1 MKSTVT
7 FKEYFEIY
15 VEEMTVGGVMGG
27 STGGFSPSNPTSS
40 DFYAPGDARIAT
52 PDQYICTRA
61 GAIKRNKKRAKK
73 RAKRKTKHNI
83 KK

>member
-7 FKEYFEIY
+7 FKEFFKMY
-15 VEEMTVGGVMGG
+15 VENMTAGGVVGG
-27 STGGFSPSNPTSS
+27 SSEGFSPDNPTSS

-52 PDQYICTRA
+52 PSKIIQKRS
-61 GAIKRNKKRAKK
+61 GALKIKS
-73 RAKRKTKHNI
+73 KRKR

>member
-27 STGGFSPSNPTSS
+27 SSGGFSPSNPTSS
-40 DFYAPGDARIAT
+40 DFYAPGDARIVT
-52 PDQYICTRA
+52 PDKYIRTRA
-61 GAIKRNKKRAKK
+61 GNIKRKKKK
-73 RAKRKTKHNI
+73 VKTSKR
-83 KK
+83 